1 MKAIVAVDKNW
12 GIGNCGELLCKIPG
26 DLLYFKEK
34 TRDKVVVMG
43 RSTFESLPGRKP
55 LKDRVNAVLTRN
67 ENYVAPCSIC
77 CSDEELRMLL
87 KDYDEEDIYT
97 IGGESVFRQYL
108 EDCDTIY
115 VTKIEGDFEADT
127 FFPNLDLDDRFRLFW
142 VSDPYE
148 ERGLTYRFTEYRRK
162 KETG

>member
-34 TRDKVVVMG
+34 TKDKVVVMG
-43 RSTFESLPGRKP
+43 RNTFESLPGGKP
-55 LKDRVNAVLTRN
+55 LKDRVNTVLTRR
-67 ENYVAPCSIC
+67 ENYEAPCCIC
-77 CSDEELRMLL
+77 SCDEELRKLL
-87 KDYDEEDIYT
+87 REYDEDDIYI
-97 IGGESVFRQYL
+97 IGGESVYRQYL

-127 FFPNLDLDDRFRLFW
+127 FFPNLDLDDRFELSR

-148 ERGLTYRFTEYRRK
+148 EKGLTYRFTEYRK
-162 KETG
+162 KKGT